1 MSKWNLKDNNLF
13 NFKYW
18 ELVGENL
25 SHVEYDDIIHYDS
38 VKILKLDTFESE
50 ILLDGNFIK
59 RHQCNCSHW
68 TQQEPCEHILC
79 LVYLIRQKKI
89 IYKTVH
95 KTSENQGV
103 KRLDMKSILNEISH
117 DELMSF
123 VKIYSKRNSN
133 FSHQM
138 IAHFAYKLNSV
149 DHDEKYETLFSK
161 ILNQPKDKF
170 NYLTPSSI
178 RDLNKLF
185 ITFGEQLKILCSL
198 HDYQQVYSLLKVCIY
213 NFNKSLPNIK
223 KDHHEF
229 TIANFQNLL
238 DNFQFDSTISLS
250 PTLLDLYHI
259 ELSDWIKKRIFIN
272 KGLSI
277 KLLYILIS
285 ICDREKLQ
293 HLQLTLE
300 NEILT
305 IENLSFKENYVAIS
319 LVISSILNDIDN
331 QIIQKYNNYDI
342 SINLALDYL
351 LDHQYYQKA
360 IHLIKTIESDKI
372 NIDDYLLRIYILE
385 NDKSNI
391 VNSAKSL
398 FLKNY
403 DIRYL
408 EILHRTMP
416 RNIFT
421 KWLSNIIIQLKQEN
435 NWDQMINIFYFLHDI
450 ETIKSLLFE
459 KADMQFWIDHSSKV
473 KSSMNN
479 NDFTLLSD
487 FIFQFLQDHLGKKAA
502 EKVKLLLN
510 KLKTPKTEINLN
522 KIQDLILE
530 KYLDRP
536 SISKMNDIEIK
547 IVI

>member
-238 DNFQFDSTISLS
+238 DNFQFESTISLS

-510 KLKTPKTEINLN
+510 KLKTPKTEININ

>member
-25 SHVEYDDIIHYDS
+25 SNVDYDDIIHYDS
-38 VKILKLDTFESE
+38 VKILKLDAIESE
-50 ILLDGNFIK
+50 LLLDGNFIK

-68 TQQEPCEHILC
+68 TINEPCEHILC
-79 LVYLIRQKKI
+79 IVFLIRQKKI
-89 IYKTVH
+89 IFKTIH
-95 KTSENQGV
+95 KTTENQGV

-133 FSHQM
+133 FSHQL

-259 ELSDWIKKRIFIN
+259 EISDWIKKRIFIN

-277 KLLYILIS
+277 KLIYILIS
-285 ICDREKLQ
+285 ICDKDKLRL
-293 HLQLTLE
+293 LQTTVDQD
-300 NEILT
+300 ILT
-305 IENLSFKENYVAIS
+305 IDNLSFKENYVAIS
-319 LVISSILNDIDN
+319 LIISSILNDVN
-331 QIIQKYNNYDI
+331 YQIIQKIKNYDI
-342 SINLALDYL
+342 SIHLTLDYL
-351 LDHQYYQKA
+351 LDHQYFQKA
-360 IHLIKTIESDKI
+360 IHLLKTIESDKL

-385 NDKSNI
+385 NDKTNI
-391 VNSAKSL
+391 VNTAKSL

-421 KWLSNIIIQLKQEN
+421 KWQVNIINTLKLEN
-435 NWDQMINIFYFLHDI
+435 NWDQMINIFNFLHD
-450 ETIKSLLFE
+450 TDSIKSILFE
-459 KADMQFWIDHSSKV
+459 KSDIQFWIDHSAKI
-473 KSSMNN
+473 KFAMNN
-479 NDFTLLSD
+479 NDFALLSE
-487 FIFQFLQDHLGKKAA
+487 FICQFLQNHLGKKAA

-510 KLKTPKTEINLN
+510 KLKTPKTEMNLN